1 MSLETSQEN
10 ILKINLEGHEA
21 LKQVIPETDL
31 SQDLE
36 WDKISDLMYRTMK
49 KANGLGL
56 AANQVSVGI
65 RMFVMYGEMTLIN
78 PKIIEASP
86 VMQLV
91 EEGCLS
97 FPNLFM
103 KLQRPESVVVEY
115 YNKNLEKQVD
125 RFEHIWAQ
133 CIQHEIEHLDGIC
146 FVDKVSKMKLDYY
159 RKKQR
164 KLNDPSRR

>member
-1 MSLETSQEN
+1 
-10 ILKINLEGHEA
+10 
-21 LKQVIPETDL
+21 
-31 SQDLE
+31 
-36 WDKISDLMYRTMK
+36 
-49 KANGLGL
+49 
-56 AANQVSVGI
+56 
-65 RMFVMYGEMTLIN
+65 MFVMYGEITCIN
-78 PKIIEASP
+78 PKIVEASP
-86 VMQLV
+86 IRQLV

-103 KLQRPESVVVEY
+103 KLQRPQSVIVEY
-115 YNKNLEKQVD
+115 YDKNLEKQVD

>member
-1 MSLETSQEN
+1 MSSETSQETL
-10 ILKINLEGHEA
+10 LKINLEGHEA
-21 LKQVIPETDL
+21 LQQIIPESDL
-31 SQDLE
+31 TQDIE
-36 WDKISDLMYRTMK
+36 WDKIGSLMYRTMK
-49 KANGLGL
+49 KANGIGL

-65 RMFVMYGEMTLIN
+65 RMFVMYGEMILIN
-78 PKIIEASP
+78 PKIIETSP
-86 VMQLV
+86 IMQLV

-103 KLQRPESVVVEY
+103 KLKRPQSVVVEY
-115 YNKNLEKQVD
+115 YDKNLNKKVD
-125 RFEHIWAQ
+125 RFEDMWAQ

-146 FVDKVSKMKLDYY
+146 FIDKVSKMKLDYY

>member
-31 SQDLE
+31 TQDLE

-164 KLNDPSRR
+164 KLNDPSR

>member
-10 ILKINLEGHEA
+10 ILKINLDGHEA

-31 SQDLE
+31 TQDLE
-36 WDKISDLMYRTMK
+36 WDKISSLMYRTMK
-49 KANGLGL
+49 QANGIGL

-65 RMFVMYGEMTLIN
+65 RMFVMYGEITCIN
-78 PKIIEASP
+78 PKIVEASP
-86 VMQLV
+86 IRQLV

-103 KLQRPESVVVEY
+103 KLQRPQSVIVEY
-115 YNKNLEKQVD
+115 YDKNLEKQVD
-125 RFEHIWAQ
+125 RFEHVWAQ

>member
-1 MSLETSQEN
+1 MLSETSQES

-21 LKQVIPETDL
+21 LKQVIPETDIT
-31 SQDLE
+31 QDLE
-36 WDKISDLMYRTMK
+36 WDKISNLMYRTMK
-49 KANGLGL
+49 QGNGIGL

-78 PKIIEASP
+78 PKILEVSP

-103 KLQRPESVVVEY
+103 KLQRPQSVVVEY
-115 YNKNLEKQVD
+115 YDKNLKKQVD

-164 KLNDPSRR
+164 KLNDSSRR

>member
-10 ILKINLEGHEA
+10 ILKINLDGHEA

-31 SQDLE
+31 TQDLE
-36 WDKISDLMYRTMK
+36 WDKISSLMYRTMK
-49 KANGLGL
+49 QANGIGL

-65 RMFVMYGEMTLIN
+65 RMFVMYGEITCIN
-78 PKIIEASP
+78 PKIVEASP
-86 VMQLV
+86 IRQLV

-103 KLQRPESVVVEY
+103 KLQRPQSVIVEY
-115 YNKNLEKQVD
+115 YDKNLKKQVD
-125 RFEHIWAQ
+125 RFEHVWAQ

>member
-1 MSLETSQEN
+1 MSSETFQEN

-31 SQDLE
+31 TQDLE

-49 KANGLGL
+49 QANGLGL

-65 RMFVMYGEMTLIN
+65 RMFVMYGEIACIN
-78 PKIIEASP
+78 PKIIKASP

-115 YNKNLEKQVD
+115 YDKNLEKQVD

>member
-1 MSLETSQEN
+1 MSSETSQES

-31 SQDLE
+31 TKDLE

-49 KANGLGL
+49 AGDGLGL
-56 AANQVSVGI
+56 AATQVSVGI
-65 RMFVMYGEMTLIN
+65 RMFVMYGEITLIN
-78 PKIIEASP
+78 PKIIEMSP
-86 VMQLV
+86 QMQLV

-103 KLQRPESVVVEY
+103 KLQRSQAVVVEY
-115 YNKNLEKQVD
+115 YNKKLEKQVD

-133 CIQHEIEHLDGIC
+133 CVQHEIEHLDGIL
-146 FVDKVSKMKLDYY
+146 FTDKVSKLKLDYY

-164 KLNDPSRR
+164 KLNDTSR

>member
-31 SQDLE
+31 TQDLE

-103 KLQRPESVVVEY
+103 KLQRPETVIVEY

>member
-31 SQDLE
+31 TQDLE

>member
-1 MSLETSQEN
+1 MSSETSQETL
-10 ILKINLEGHEA
+10 LKINLEGHEA
-21 LKQVIPETDL
+21 LQQIIPETDL
-31 SQDLE
+31 TQDIE
-36 WDKISDLMYRTMK
+36 WDKIGSLMYRTMK
-49 KANGLGL
+49 KANGIGL

-65 RMFVMYGEMTLIN
+65 RMFVMYGEMILIN
-78 PKIIEASP
+78 PKIIETSSI
-86 VMQLV
+86 MQLV

-103 KLQRPESVVVEY
+103 KLKRPQSVVVEY
-115 YNKNLEKQVD
+115 YDKNLNKKVD
-125 RFEHIWAQ
+125 RFEDMWAQ

-146 FVDKVSKMKLDYY
+146 FIDKVSKMKLDYY

>member
-10 ILKINLEGHEA
+10 ILKINLDGHEA

-31 SQDLE
+31 TQDLE
-36 WDKISDLMYRTMK
+36 WDKISSLMYRTMK
-49 KANGLGL
+49 QANGIGL

-65 RMFVMYGEMTLIN
+65 RMFVMYGEITCIN
-78 PKIIEASP
+78 PKIVEASP
-86 VMQLV
+86 IRQLV

-103 KLQRPESVVVEY
+103 KLQRPQSVIVEY
-115 YNKNLEKQVD
+115 YDKNLKKQVN
-125 RFEHIWAQ
+125 RFEHVWAQ

>member
-1 MSLETSQEN
+1 MSSETSQES

-21 LKQVIPETDL
+21 LRQVIPETDL

-36 WDKISDLMYRTMK
+36 YDKISDLMYRTMK
-49 KANGLGL
+49 KGDGLGL

-65 RMFVMYGEMTLIN
+65 RMFVMYGDLTFIN
-78 PKIIEASP
+78 PKIIETSTT
-86 VMQLV
+86 MQLV

-103 KLQRPESVVVEY
+103 KLQRPEWAVMEY
-115 YNKNLEKQVD
+115 YDKNLQKQVD

>member
-10 ILKINLEGHEA
+10 ILKINLDGHEA

-31 SQDLE
+31 TQDLE
-36 WDKISDLMYRTMK
+36 WDKISSLMYRTMK
-49 KANGLGL
+49 QANGIGL

-65 RMFVMYGEMTLIN
+65 RMFVMYGEITCIN
-78 PKIIEASP
+78 PKIVEASP
-86 VMQLV
+86 IRQLV

-103 KLQRPESVVVEY
+103 KLQRPQSVIVEY
-115 YNKNLEKQVD
+115 YDKNLEKQVD

>member
-1 MSLETSQEN
+1 MSSETSQETL
-10 ILKINLEGHEA
+10 LKINLEGHEA
-21 LKQVIPETDL
+21 LQQIIPEADL
-31 SQDLE
+31 TQDIE
-36 WDKISDLMYRTMK
+36 WDKIGSLMYRTMK
-49 KANGLGL
+49 KANGIGL

-65 RMFVMYGEMTLIN
+65 RMFVMYGEMILIN
-78 PKIIEASP
+78 PKIIETSP
-86 VMQLV
+86 IMQLV

-103 KLQRPESVVVEY
+103 KLKRPQSVVVEY
-115 YNKNLEKQVD
+115 YDKNLNKKVD
-125 RFEHIWAQ
+125 RFEDMWAQ

-146 FVDKVSKMKLDYY
+146 FIDKVSKMKLDYY

>member
-21 LKQVIPETDL
+21 LKQVIPESDL
-31 SQDLE
+31 TQDLE

-49 KANGLGL
+49 QANGIGL

-86 VMQLV
+86 IMQLV

>member
-1 MSLETSQEN
+1 MSSETSQETL
-10 ILKINLEGHEA
+10 LKINLEGHEA
-21 LKQVIPETDL
+21 LQQIIPETDL
-31 SQDLE
+31 TQDIE
-36 WDKISDLMYRTMK
+36 WDKIGSLMYRTMK
-49 KANGLGL
+49 KANGIGL

-65 RMFVMYGEMTLIN
+65 RMFVMYGEMILIN
-78 PKIIEASP
+78 PKIIETSP
-86 VMQLV
+86 IMQLV

-103 KLQRPESVVVEY
+103 KLKRPQSVVVEY
-115 YNKNLEKQVD
+115 YDKNLNKKVD
-125 RFEHIWAQ
+125 RFEDMWAQ

-146 FVDKVSKMKLDYY
+146 FIDKVSKMKLDYY

>member
-1 MSLETSQEN
+1 MSSETLQETL
-10 ILKINLEGHEA
+10 LKINLEGHEA

-36 WDKISDLMYRTMK
+36 YDKISDLMYRTMRT
-49 KANGLGL
+49 ANGIGL
-56 AANQVSVGI
+56 AANQVSVGM
-65 RMFVMYGEMTLIN
+65 RMFVMYGEKTLIN
-78 PKIIEASP
+78 PKIIETSP
-86 VMQLV
+86 IMQLV

-103 KLQRPESVVVEY
+103 KLKRPQSVVVEY
-115 YNKNLEKQVD
+115 YDKNLNKKVD
-125 RFEHIWAQ
+125 RFDDMWAQ

-146 FVDKVSKMKLDYY
+146 FIDKVSKIKLDYY

>member
-31 SQDLE
+31 TQDLE

-49 KANGLGL
+49 QANGLGL

-65 RMFVMYGEMTLIN
+65 RMFVMYGEKTLIN
-78 PKIIEASP
+78 PKIIKASP

-164 KLNDPSRR
+164 KLNDSSRR

>member
-1 MSLETSQEN
+1 
-10 ILKINLEGHEA
+10 
-21 LKQVIPETDL
+21 
-31 SQDLE
+31 
-36 WDKISDLMYRTMK
+36 MK
-49 KANGLGL
+49 KGDGLGL

-65 RMFVMYGEMTLIN
+65 RMFVMYGDLTFIN
-78 PKIIEASP
+78 PKIIETSTT
-86 VMQLV
+86 MQLV

-103 KLQRPESVVVEY
+103 KLQRPEWAVMEY
-115 YNKNLEKQVD
+115 YDKNLQKQVD

>member
-1 MSLETSQEN
+1 MSLETSRES
-10 ILKINLEGHEA
+10 ILKINLDGHEA

-31 SQDLE
+31 TQDLE
-36 WDKISDLMYRTMK
+36 WDKISSLMYRTMK
-49 KANGLGL
+49 QANGIGL

-65 RMFVMYGEMTLIN
+65 RMFVMYGEITCIN
-78 PKIIEASP
+78 PKIVEASP
-86 VMQLV
+86 IRQLV

-103 KLQRPESVVVEY
+103 KLQRPQSVIVEY
-115 YNKNLEKQVD
+115 YDKNLKKQVD
-125 RFEHIWAQ
+125 RFEHVWAQ

>member
-21 LKQVIPETDL
+21 LKQVIPESDL
-31 SQDLE
+31 TQDLE

-49 KANGLGL
+49 QANGIGL

-86 VMQLV
+86 IMQLV

-164 KLNDPSRR
+164 KLNDSSRR

>member
-1 MSLETSQEN
+1 MSLETLQETL
-10 ILKINLEGHEA
+10 LKINLEGHEA

-36 WDKISDLMYRTMK
+36 YDKISDLMYRTMRT
-49 KANGLGL
+49 ANGIGL
-56 AANQVSVGI
+56 AANQVSVGM
-65 RMFVMYGEMTLIN
+65 RMFVMYGEKTLIN
-78 PKIIEASP
+78 PKIIEISP
-86 VMQLV
+86 IMQLV

-103 KLQRPESVVVEY
+103 KLKRPQSVVVEY
-115 YNKNLEKQVD
+115 YDKNLNKKVD
-125 RFEHIWAQ
+125 RFNDMWAQ

-146 FVDKVSKMKLDYY
+146 FIDKVSKMKLDYY

>member
-1 MSLETSQEN
+1 MSSETSQETL
-10 ILKINLEGHEA
+10 LKINLEGHEA
-21 LKQVIPETDL
+21 LKQVIPQTDL
-31 SQDLE
+31 TQDLE
-36 WDKISDLMYRTMK
+36 YDKISDLMYRTMK
-49 KANGLGL
+49 TANGIGL

-65 RMFVMYGEMTLIN
+65 RMFVMYGEKTLIN

-86 VMQLV
+86 IMQLV

-103 KLQRPESVVVEY
+103 KLQRPQSVVVEY
-115 YNKNLEKQVD
+115 HDKNLNKQVD

-164 KLNDPSRR
+164 KLNDSSRR

>member
-1 MSLETSQEN
+1 M
-10 ILKINLEGHEA
+10 
-21 LKQVIPETDL
+21 KQAKGI
-31 SQDLE
+31 
-36 WDKISDLMYRTMK
+36 
-49 KANGLGL
+49 GL

-65 RMFVMYGEMTLIN
+65 RMFVMYGEITCIN
-78 PKIIEASP
+78 PKIVEASP
-86 VMQLV
+86 IRQLV

-103 KLQRPESVVVEY
+103 KLQRPQSVIVEY
-115 YNKNLEKQVD
+115 YDKNLKKQVD
-125 RFEHIWAQ
+125 RFEHAWAQ
-133 CIQHEIEHLDGIC
+133 CIQHGIEHLDGIC

>member
-21 LKQVIPETDL
+21 LKQVIPESDL
-31 SQDLE
+31 TQDLE

-49 KANGLGL
+49 QANGIGL

-86 VMQLV
+86 IMQLV

-103 KLQRPESVVVEY
+103 KLQRPETVIVEY

>member
-10 ILKINLEGHEA
+10 ILKINLDGHEA

-31 SQDLE
+31 TQDLE
-36 WDKISDLMYRTMK
+36 WDKISSLMYRTMK
-49 KANGLGL
+49 QANGIGL

-65 RMFVMYGEMTLIN
+65 RMFVMYGEITCIN
-78 PKIIEASP
+78 PKIVEASP
-86 VMQLV
+86 IRQLV

-103 KLQRPESVVVEY
+103 KLQRPQSVIVEY
-115 YNKNLEKQVD
+115 YDKNLKKQVD

>member
-31 SQDLE
+31 TQDLE

-133 CIQHEIEHLDGIC
+133 CIQHEIEPLDGIC

>member
-31 SQDLE
+31 TQDLE

-133 CIQHEIEHLDGIC
+133 CTQHEIEHLDGIC

>member
-31 SQDLE
+31 TQDLE

-86 VMQLV
+86 IMQLV

-103 KLQRPESVVVEY
+103 KLQRPETVIVEY

>member
-1 MSLETSQEN
+1 MSSETLQETL
-10 ILKINLEGHEA
+10 LKINLEGHEA

-36 WDKISDLMYRTMK
+36 YDKISDLMYRTMK
-49 KANGLGL
+49 TANGIGL
-56 AANQVSVGI
+56 AANQVSVGM
-65 RMFVMYGEMTLIN
+65 RMFVMYGEKTLIN
-78 PKIIEASP
+78 PKIIETSP
-86 VMQLV
+86 IMQLV

-103 KLQRPESVVVEY
+103 KLKRPQSVVVEY
-115 YNKNLEKQVD
+115 YDKNLNKKVD
-125 RFEHIWAQ
+125 RFDDMWAQ

-146 FVDKVSKMKLDYY
+146 FIDKVSKIKLDYY